1 MVAHH
6 DAKSA
11 SWRTS
16 NSHGQYLSTDKI
28 NQTSPDA
35 HMHCKPSPFRPDSLH
50 TQL

>member
-16 NSHGQYLSTDKI
+16 NSNGQYLSTDKI
-28 NQTSPDA
+28 DQTFPDA
-35 HMHCKPSPFRPDSLH
+35 HIHYNEVRFPVDGPRANP
-50 TQL
+50 